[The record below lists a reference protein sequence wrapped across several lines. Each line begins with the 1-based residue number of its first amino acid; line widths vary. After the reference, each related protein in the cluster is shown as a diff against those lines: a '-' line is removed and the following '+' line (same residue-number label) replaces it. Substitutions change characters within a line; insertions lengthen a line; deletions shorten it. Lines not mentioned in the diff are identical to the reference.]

1 MEQPTDIGPRRRRRS
16 EDLIF
21 VLPNLFTTANLFAGF
36 YSILS
41 GIKGN
46 WNNAALAIVIAGFL
60 DGLDGRI
67 ARMTKTQ
74 TAFGEQYD
82 SMSDL
87 MSFGVAPSLLMYHWA
102 LAPYGRLGWFASFM
116 YLTCAALRLAR
127 FNVLKQTT
135 EKRYFQ
141 GCPSPVA
148 AGTVASAVLFYREFN
163 FEAWKSVYMLIVM
176 FVLAVSMVST
186 IHYRS
191 FKDTSLFAQKKFG
204 YLVMILAFVVLLSTF
219 PERLCFPIA
228 VAYVAAGPITA
239 FYRWTR
245 RRRLRPWRRGGVHT

>member
-219 PERLCFPIA
+219 P
-228 VAYVAAGPITA
+228 
-239 FYRWTR
+239 
-245 RRRLRPWRRGGVHT
+245 